1 MPELKRTFSGGIMN
15 KDLDERLVPNG
26 QYRDALNVQV
36 STSEGSDVGALQNIL
51 GNKIPYSSALTST
64 QLGLNAFVVGSI
76 RKDDTECV
84 YWFVASN
91 SKSLILEYNQTTNAV
106 SPILVDTLNILRFN
120 RNNLITGVE
129 ILDDFLIWTDNQTEP
144 KMIKIPTW
152 KGYANNSYNHTQVLG
167 SNFIEDQ
174 ITVIKKG
181 PKKPPQ
187 LKMSRSFRTGII
199 ETVLTQKSFSVQDQN
214 TSEYDPMPTGLYT
227 DQNGDGNVDT
237 ASGIVSFQT
246 TANFKVGDKLRLTPL
261 DESDDD
267 EAILSVLQTYTS
279 QPTQFK
285 VNVDVVSEDIEEGI
299 LDWKVELIQ
308 DPPLFETKF
317 PRFAY
322 RYKYIDGEYSV
333 ISPFSQIAFLADT
346 FDYVPKKGYN
356 LGMVNN
362 LRKLQICD
370 WAKNVPDFVKE
381 IDILYKDSVNN
392 NIYVVKS
399 IKTTDPEYLVIVNEC
414 SFLLNVD
421 ADESSAINF
430 SYTDT
435 LGQPATISVAPGTTI
450 TVIGTCGT
458 MAMTSTPD
466 DSANVSIDSTPLN
479 VYEGELEITSEII
492 YKVIPSNQI
501 LRPYDNVP
509 RKAKALAVSGNRL
522 MFGNYVE
529 NYDMSK
535 EGSEI
540 TTLFNVSI
548 TQDPNHVVEPK
559 EPGKSIKSMRT
570 YQIGVVYRD
579 KFGRETPV
587 FTDPSGSVSLDKEA
601 AKKYNVITANI
612 LSPMPVWADSYK
624 FYIKET
630 SQSYYNLSMD
640 KHYPAEDGNVWIA
653 FPSSERNKITEES
666 FMILKKK
673 HDDDTPVDT
682 DAKYKI
688 IAIENEAPDFL
699 KEKKVSKG
707 LMTRALIG
715 SGDGNIFANQTGYPI
730 EDGSFIEISK
740 DDWRKVYGGGNDGGS
755 ASSTFDQA
763 IPVHQLSDLTLRI
776 SNGAN
781 ITKHYEIANIQFL
794 PENSPSVYRVNIE
807 ERFDT
812 DDINFMGEYDSDDTS
827 LTLEIFQKTIKRKPE
842 FQGRFFAKIQRDGV
856 LDDAILS
863 RANEED
869 YKITSIVPIYA
880 MPAGQNGTKGFWR
893 DTNKGSYAS
902 GSGSGVGDRAAG
914 WFLCRNKYRYGPR
927 DAGGNLNRGGKY
939 RGFYNNHDTAKN
951 TQGFGAQA
959 GNDYL
964 EIAYHW
970 WGPKDRK
977 AWTGK
982 WESFET
988 KYEKRFR
995 QFVTALQTNF
1005 SKFRFTDDPN
1015 KEENTYT
1022 ITGYRRTHTV
1032 AFKKRKKGKWASSRI
1047 IKWTLGLDKPLVW
1060 VPEDN
1065 NHVSKAT
1072 ATNIE
1077 MLQQYLDDDTLEGF
1091 ESNNPAIWETEP
1103 KEMAELDIF
1112 YEASEAYD
1120 GSTHGTAQ
1128 TLDYCNCYSFGNG
1141 VESDRIR
1148 DDFNA
1153 PTIGKGVKASAV
1165 LEEPYKE
1172 VNKKS
1177 DIIFSGI
1184 FNSTSGINNLNQFI
1198 QAENIT
1204 KQINPRFG
1212 SIQLM
1217 SFRRGD
1223 LDVFLEDKVVKVF
1236 SDKDALFNAD
1246 GSSNVVASNNV
1257 LGQTSPYAGEF
1268 GISKNPESYAI
1279 YGFRSYFADKNR
1291 GVILR
1296 LSGNGL
1302 EPISRYGLTDF
1313 FRDKLASVDNVFG
1326 MFDENKKEYIVSF
1339 KDNKQVALSDTVSF
1353 KEDLNG
1359 WNTRKS
1365 YIAENGLSLNNVFYT
1380 FNGGNL
1386 WSHNNE
1392 IRNNFY
1398 GIQYNSK
1405 VKFIFNEAP
1414 GTVKSFKT
1422 INYEGSQ
1429 ARIFKETGVG
1439 AITTFVGGTGYVSD
1453 TGVATTYSGSGTGAT
1468 VDIVVSSGIITAVT
1482 INTQGS
1488 GYTDGE
1494 VLTIVGGN
1502 NNATITIRV
1511 DGDSEFYNR
1520 NAVNGWWVNDMTS
1533 DLQEG
1538 IITRFKEKEGKWFN
1552 NIRGLETTDANLD
1565 VKEFSVQGLGFPTQ
1579 FTEEVDQASIIL
1591 TVEENND

>member
-51 GNKIPYSSALTST
+51 GNKIPYNSALTSS
-64 QLGLNAFVVGSI
+64 QLGINPYVIGSI
-76 RKDDTECV
+76 RKDDTECI

-91 SKSLILEYNQTTNAV
+91 SKSLILEYNQTTNVV
-106 SPILVDTLNILRFN
+106 SPILVDTQNILRFN
-120 RNNLITGVE
+120 RSNLITGVE

-144 KMIKIPTW
+144 KMIKISTW
-152 KGYANNSYNHTQVLG
+152 KGYANNSYNHTQALG
-167 SNFIEDQ
+167 ADFIEDQ

-181 PKKPPQ
+181 PKKPPK
-187 LKMSRSFRTGII
+187 LKMARSFRTGII

-214 TSEYDPMPTGLYT
+214 TNEYDPMPTGLYT
-227 DQNGDGNVDT
+227 DQNGDGTDDQADGTVL
-237 ASGIVSFQT
+237 FQT
-246 TANFKVGDKLRLTPL
+246 AANFKVGAKLRLTPL

-267 EAILSVLQTYTS
+267 EAIISVLQTFTS
-279 QPTQFK
+279 QPNKFK

-333 ISPFSQIAFLADT
+333 ISPFSQVAFIADK

-362 LRKLQICD
+362 LRLLQICD

-381 IDILYKDSVNN
+381 IDILYKDTANN

-399 IKTTDPEYLVIVNEC
+399 IKTTDPEY
-414 SFLLNVD
+414 
-421 ADESSAINF
+421 
-430 SYTDT
+430 
-435 LGQPATISVAPGTTI
+435 SVTTP
-450 TVIGTCGT
+450 
-458 MAMTSTPD
+458 SPE
-466 DSANVSIDSTPLN
+466 N
-479 VYEGELEITSEII
+479 YQGELEITSEII

-509 RKAKALAVSGNRL
+509 RKAKALSVSGNRL

-529 NYDMSK
+529 NYNMSK
-535 EGSEI
+535 EGNEI
-540 TTLFNVSI
+540 TTLFDVSI
-548 TQDPNHVVEPK
+548 SQDPSNPVEVG
-559 EPGKSIKSMRT
+559 EPGKSIKSMRS

-601 AKKYNVITANI
+601 SKKYNTITANI
-612 LSPMPVWADSYK
+612 LSEIPRWADSYK

-630 SQSYYNLSMD
+630 SQPYYNLSMD

-653 FPSSERNKITEES
+653 FPSSERNKITEDS

-673 HDDDTPVDT
+673 HDDDTPVDV
-682 DAKYKI
+682 DAKYKVL
-688 IAIENEAPDFL
+688 AIENEAPDFL

-707 LMTRALIG
+707 LMSRAIIG
-715 SGDGNIFANQTGYPI
+715 SGNGNIFATQTGYPI
-730 EDGSFIEISK
+730 EDGSFIEIGKS
-740 DDWRKVYGGGNDGGS
+740 DWRKVYGGGSDGGN
-755 ASSTFDQA
+755 ASNTFDQA

-776 SNGAN
+776 SNGSN

-794 PENSPSVYRVNIE
+794 PDNSPSVYRVNIE
-807 ERFDT
+807 ERFDA
-812 DDINFMGEYDSDDTS
+812 DDINFIDDYDSNDTS

-842 FQGRFFAKIQRDGV
+842 FQGRFFAKIQRDGI

-880 MPAGQNGTKGFWR
+880 MPANRPASKGWWR
-893 DTNKGSYAS
+893 DTDKGTYADGTNG
-902 GSGSGVGDRAAG
+902 GSSAE

-927 DAGGNLNRGGKY
+927 DAGGSLNRGGKY
-939 RGFYNNHDTAKN
+939 RGFYNDSGTAKS

-964 EIAYHW
+964 EIAYHH
-970 WGPKDRK
+970 WGPRDRK
-977 AWTGK
+977 AWTSK

-995 QFVTALQTNF
+995 QFVNAIQTDF
-1005 SKFRFTDDPN
+1005 SKFRFSDDPN

-1022 ITGYRRTHTV
+1022 ITGFRRTHTV

-1065 NHVSKAT
+1065 GHTTKQT
-1072 ATNIE
+1072 ATQIE
-1077 MLQQYLDDDTLEGF
+1077 ILQQYLDDDSLEGF

-1120 GSTHGTAQ
+1120 KSTHGTAQ

-1302 EPISRYGLTDF
+1302 EPISRYGLEDF
-1313 FRDKLASVDNVFG
+1313 FRDKLAISNTVFG
-1326 MFDENKKEYIVSF
+1326 MFDENKKEYIISFNNNQNVVS
-1339 KDNKQVALSDTVSF
+1339 NDTVSF

-1365 YIAENGLSLNNVFYT
+1365 YIPETGLSLNNTFYT
-1380 FNGGNL
+1380 FKNGNL

-1392 IRNNFY
+1392 VRNNFY
-1398 GIQYNSK
+1398 GVQYSSK
-1405 VKFIFNEAP
+1405 VKFIFNEEP
-1414 GTVKSFKT
+1414 GLVKSFKT

-1468 VDIVVSSGIITAVT
+1468 VDIVVSGGVITAVT

-1520 NAVNGWWVNDMTS
+1520 NAVTGWWCNGMTS

-1538 IITRFKEKEGKWFN
+1538 IVTRFKNKEGKWFN

>member
-51 GNKIPYSSALTST
+51 GNKIPYSSALNTT
-64 QLGLNAFVVGSI
+64 QLGINPFVVGSI
-76 RKDDTECV
+76 RKDDTECI

-91 SKSLILEYNQTTNAV
+91 SKSLILEYNQATNVV
-106 SPILVDTLNILRFN
+106 SPILVDTQNILRFN
-120 RNNLITGVE
+120 RSNLITGVE

-144 KMIKIPTW
+144 KMIKISTW
-152 KGYANNSYNHTQVLG
+152 KGYANNSYNHTQALG
-167 SNFIEDQ
+167 ADFIEDQ

-181 PKKPPQ
+181 PKKPPK
-187 LKMSRSFRTGII
+187 LKMARSFRTGII

-214 TSEYDPMPTGLYT
+214 TNEYDPMPTGLYT
-227 DQNGDGNVDT
+227 DQNGDGSVDT

-246 TANFKVGDKLRLTPL
+246 AANFKVGDKLRLTPL

-267 EAILSVLQTYTS
+267 EAIISVLQTYTS

-333 ISPFSQIAFLADT
+333 ISPFSQVAFIADK

-362 LRKLQICD
+362 LRLLQICD

-381 IDILYKDSVNN
+381 IDILYKDTANN

-399 IKTTDPEYLVIVNEC
+399 IKTTDPEY
-414 SFLLNVD
+414 
-421 ADESSAINF
+421 
-430 SYTDT
+430 
-435 LGQPATISVAPGTTI
+435 SVTTP
-450 TVIGTCGT
+450 
-458 MAMTSTPD
+458 SPE
-466 DSANVSIDSTPLN
+466 N
-479 VYEGELEITSEII
+479 YQGELEITSEII

-509 RKAKALAVSGNRL
+509 RKAKALSVSGNRL

-535 EGSEI
+535 EGNEI
-540 TTLFNVSI
+540 TTLFDVSI
-548 TQDPNHVVEPK
+548 SQDPSNPVEVG
-559 EPGKSIKSMRT
+559 EPGKSIKSMRS

-601 AKKYNVITANI
+601 SKKYNTITANI
-612 LSPMPVWADSYK
+612 LSEIPRWADSYK

-630 SQSYYNLSMD
+630 SQPYYNLSMD

-653 FPSSERNKITEES
+653 FPSSERNKITEDS

-673 HDDDTPVDT
+673 HDDDTPVDV
-682 DAKYKI
+682 DAKYKVL
-688 IAIENEAPDFL
+688 AIENEAPDFL

-707 LMTRALIG
+707 LMSRAIIG
-715 SGDGNIFANQTGYPI
+715 SGNGNIFATQTGYPV
-730 EDGSFIEISK
+730 EDGSFIEIGKS
-740 DDWRKVYGGGNDGGS
+740 DWRKVYGGGSDGGN
-755 ASSTFDQA
+755 ASNTFDQA

-776 SNGAN
+776 SNGSN

-794 PENSPSVYRVNIE
+794 PDNSPSVYRVNIE
-807 ERFDT
+807 ERFDA
-812 DDINFMGEYDSDDTS
+812 DDINFIDDYDSNDTS

-842 FQGRFFAKIQRDGV
+842 FQGRFFAKIQRDGI

-880 MPAGQNGTKGFWR
+880 MPSNRPASKGWWR
-893 DTNKGSYAS
+893 DTDKGTYADGTNG
-902 GSGSGVGDRAAG
+902 GSSAE

-927 DAGGNLNRGGKY
+927 DAGGSLNRGGKY
-939 RGFYNNHDTAKN
+939 RGFYNDSGTAKS

-964 EIAYHW
+964 EIAYHH
-970 WGPKDRK
+970 WGPRDRK
-977 AWTGK
+977 AWTSK

-995 QFVTALQTNF
+995 QFVNAIQTDF
-1005 SKFRFTDDPN
+1005 SKFRFSDDPN

-1022 ITGYRRTHTV
+1022 ITGFRRTHTV

-1065 NHVSKAT
+1065 GHTTKQT
-1072 ATNIE
+1072 ATQIE
-1077 MLQQYLDDDTLEGF
+1077 ILQQYLDDDSLEGF

-1120 GSTHGTAQ
+1120 KSTHGTAQ

-1302 EPISRYGLTDF
+1302 EPISRYGLEDF
-1313 FRDKLASVDNVFG
+1313 FRDKLALSNTVFG

-1339 KDNKQVALSDTVSF
+1339 NNNQNVVSNDTVSF

-1365 YIAENGLSLNNVFYT
+1365 YIPETGLSLNNTFYT
-1380 FNGGNL
+1380 FKNGNL
-1386 WSHNNE
+1386 WSHDNE
-1392 IRNNFY
+1392 VRNNFY
-1398 GIQYNSK
+1398 GVQYSSK
-1405 VKFIFNEAP
+1405 VKFIFNEEP
-1414 GTVKSFKT
+1414 GLVKSFKT

-1468 VDIVVSSGIITAVT
+1468 VDIVVSGGVITAVT

-1520 NAVNGWWVNDMTS
+1520 NAVTGWWCNGMTS

-1538 IITRFKEKEGKWFN
+1538 IVTRFKNKEGKWFN

>member
-51 GNKIPYSSALTST
+51 GNKIPYSSALTSS
-64 QLGLNAFVVGSI
+64 QLGINPYVIGSI
-76 RKDDTECV
+76 RKDDTECI

-106 SPILVDTLNILRFN
+106 SPILVDALNILRFN

-144 KMIKIPTW
+144 KIIKIPTW
-152 KGYANNSYNHTQVLG
+152 KAYTNNSYNHTQVLG

-174 ITVIKKG
+174 ITVVKKG
-181 PKKPPQ
+181 PKKPPK
-187 LKMSRSFRTGII
+187 LKMARSFRTGII
-199 ETVLTQKSFSVQDQN
+199 ETVLTQKSFSVQDQV

-227 DQNGDGNVDT
+227 DQNGDGSVDT
-237 ASGIVSFQT
+237 ASGVVSFQT

-267 EAILSVLQTYTS
+267 EAIISVLQTFPS

-299 LDWKVELIQ
+299 LDWKVELMQ

-362 LRKLQICD
+362 LRRLQICD

-399 IKTTDPEYLVIVNEC
+399 IKTTDPEYSVTTP
-414 SFLLNVD
+414 SP
-421 ADESSAINF
+421 ES
-430 SYTDT
+430 Y
-435 LGQPATISVAPGTTI
+435 Q
-450 TVIGTCGT
+450 
-458 MAMTSTPD
+458 
-466 DSANVSIDSTPLN
+466 
-479 VYEGELEITSEII
+479 GELEITSEII

-535 EGSEI
+535 EGNEI
-540 TTLFNVSI
+540 TTLFDVSI
-548 TQDPNHVVEPK
+548 SQDPSQTVEPK

-612 LSPMPVWADSYK
+612 LSDIPTWADSYK

-630 SQSYYNLSMD
+630 SQPYYNLSMD

-682 DAKYKI
+682 DAKYKV
-688 IAIENEAPDFL
+688 IAIENEAPEFL

-707 LMTRALIG
+707 LMSRALIG

-740 DDWRKVYGGGNDGGS
+740 DDWRKVYGGGNDGGNS
-755 ASSTFDQA
+755 SSTFDQA

-812 DDINFMGEYDSDDTS
+812 DDINFIGEYNSDDTS

-880 MPAGQNGTKGFWR
+880 MPPGQNSTKGFWR
-893 DTNKGSYAS
+893 DSDKGQYVS

-914 WFLCRNKYRYGPR
+914 WFLCRNTYRYGPR

-939 RGFYNNHDTAKN
+939 RGFYNDSGTAKS

-1065 NHVSKAT
+1065 GKVSKAT

-1077 MLQQYLDDDTLEGF
+1077 MLQQYLDDDSLEGF

-1120 GSTHGTAQ
+1120 KSTHGTAQ

-1198 QAENIT
+1198 QAEAIT
-1204 KQINPRFG
+1204 KSINPAFG
-1212 SIQLM
+1212 SIQLLK
-1217 SFRRGD
+1217 FRRGA
-1223 LDVFLEDKVVKVF
+1223 LDCFLEDNVVKIL

-1246 GSSNVVASNNV
+1246 GSANVVSTNRV
-1257 LGQTSPYAGEF
+1257 LGTIMPYAGDF
-1268 GISKNPESYAI
+1268 GISKNPESYAR
-1279 YGFRSYFADKNR
+1279 YGNRAYFSDKNR

-1296 LSGNGL
+1296 LSGDGL
-1302 EPISRYGLTDF
+1302 EPISRYGLEDF
-1313 FRDKLASVDNVFG
+1313 FRDKLAISDSAVG
-1326 MFDENKKEYIVSF
+1326 MFDENKKEYILSFSSVKAVS
-1339 KDNKQVALSDTVSF
+1339 KNDTVSF

-1365 YIAENGLSLNNVFYT
+1365 YIPENGLSLNNVFYT

-1453 TGVATTYSGSGTGAT
+1453 TGVATTYNGSGSGAT

-1482 INTQGS
+1482 VNTQGS
-1488 GYTDGE
+1488 GYTDNE
-1494 VLTIVGGN
+1494 VLTVVGGN

-1520 NAVNGWWVNDMTS
+1520 NAVSGWWVNDMTS